1 MNLQLLYWYILS
13 LSKNKNMFYKKK
25 ESKTKQNDQKRRK
38 KKSGGSRISKPTNK
52 NNSCTQFAC
61 EGFGLRPIYNSYVKE
76 RKLLTKNLNLGPV
89 YMEWGTPV

>member
-13 LSKNKNMFYKKK
+13 LSKNKNMFYKKNK
-25 ESKTKQNDQKRRK
+25 AKQNKTTKKRRK

-52 NNSCTQFAC
+52 NNSCTQFAR

-76 RKLLTKNLNLGPV
+76 RKLLTKNLLKRF
-89 YMEWGTPV
+89 

>member
-25 ESKTKQNDQKRRK
+25 KTKQNKTKRPKGGK

-52 NNSCTQFAC
+52 NNSCTQFAR

-76 RKLLTKNLNLGPV
+76 RKLLTKNLLKRF
-89 YMEWGTPV
+89 